1 MRSRTLLAV
10 VAAIASIGLL
20 LPAIALAEPRTLA
33 EIQAELDAT
42 QQERELLETRIA
54 EATAELETLRGRI
67 AELELEREGLTE
79 RIEALRADVA
89 ELEELITFRVR
100 ESFKH
105 GSSVDPMA
113 VFLASDDP
121 VGALS
126 RVEIVTRVV
135 GGDRA
140 RTEELV
146 AARALVDAAEQRLA
160 EQAAEL
166 ETSRSRQAEVAEQL
180 QEDFDAATALEAS
193 LSQEAR
199 EERDRLER
207 ERLERERREREE
219 RERLERE
226 EQQRREREAARQAEA
241 ERQAEGARQAEAEV
255 AAQREA
261 EPSRS
266 TASSA
271 SSSSTASRSSSSSS
285 AGSAS
290 TSSGSASSGSSGS
303 SGSSSSSGGSSS
315 SSGGSSSSSGGSSSP
330 SSGAS
335 SSGSSSNSSG
345 SSSGSSSS
353 SSGSSGSSSGGTSS
367 SGATACPLDQPRHF
381 TDTWGAPRSGGRS
394 HRGTDIMGPHGIPV
408 RAIVSGTWRIM
419 PYGASAGYW
428 GILHGD
434 DGNHYWYLHLQ
445 SHTVSNGARVSAG
458 QQIARNGAT
467 GNAPPNTPHIHFE
480 LHPGGGSA
488 VNPYA
493 TLRRAC
499 G

>member
-1 MRSRTLLAV
+1 
-10 VAAIASIGLL
+10 
-20 LPAIALAEPRTLA
+20 
-33 EIQAELDAT
+33 
-42 QQERELLETRIA
+42 
-54 EATAELETLRGRI
+54 
-67 AELELEREGLTE
+67 
-79 RIEALRADVA
+79 VA
-89 ELEELITFRVR
+89 ELEELIAFRVR

-105 GSSVDPMA
+105 GSSVDPLA
-113 VFLASDDP
+113 VFLASDDAA
-121 VGALS
+121 GALS

-166 ETSRSRQAEVAEQL
+166 ETARSRQAEVAAQL
-180 QEDFDAATALEAS
+180 QDDFDAATALEAS
-193 LSQEAR
+193 LSEEAR
-199 EERDRLER
+199 EERARLER

-219 RERLERE
+219 RERRERE

-241 ERQAEGARQAEAEV
+241 EREAAAEAERQ
-255 AAQREA
+255 AATEA
-261 EPSRS
+261 ERQ
-266 TASSA
+266 AAAEAERDAAA
-271 SSSSTASRSSSSSS
+271 SSSSS
-285 AGSAS
+285 
-290 TSSGSASSGSSGS
+290 S
-303 SGSSSSSGGSSS
+303 SGSSSSSSSRTTSSS
-315 SSGGSSSSSGGSSSP
+315 RSG
-330 SSGAS
+330 S
-335 SSGSSSNSSG
+335 SSGSSSSGSSSSTSG
-345 SSSGSSSS
+345 SSSSSSGSSSS
-353 SSGSSGSSSGGTSS
+353 SSGSGSSSTSTSS
-367 SGATACPLDQPRHF
+367 ALACPLDQPRHF
-381 TDTWGAPRSGGRS
+381 TDTWGAPRSGGRT

-408 RAIVSGTWRIM
+408 RAIVGGTWRIM